1 MRKEVKI
8 GLIGILAI
16 GMLIFGINYLRGVA
30 MFKSS
35 RSYYVEF
42 NNINGL
48 PISSPVF
55 ANGYKIGLVRDIQY
69 NYEKLG
75 TVTVEVEVEEGMRI
89 PSGSKGEL
97 VTEMLGTVKMNLLLN
112 LESQNYLQP
121 GDTLQGFANNGIMG
135 VAETMVPKLEL
146 MLPKMD
152 SILNS
157 LNKLMADPAL
167 AATLHK
173 AEQVTANLTV
183 TTHELNK
190 LMKNDLPKITGNLN
204 SMTDNL
210 NTISYNLK
218 GIDYAATMRSIDSTL
233 YNVRVLTN
241 KLNSKD
247 NTIGLLFNDPTLYNN
262 LSTTTANAASLLE
275 DLKSHPKRYVHFS
288 LFGRK
293 EKTIETVK

>member
-89 PSGSKGEL
+89 PTGSKGEL

-135 VAETMVPKLEL
+135 VAETMVPKLEQ

-167 AATLHK
+167 AATLHN

-204 SMTDNL
+204 SLTDNL

-233 YNVRVLTN
+233 YNVRMLTN

-262 LSTTTANAASLLE
+262 LSATTANAASLLE

-293 EKTIETVK
+293 EKTTETLK